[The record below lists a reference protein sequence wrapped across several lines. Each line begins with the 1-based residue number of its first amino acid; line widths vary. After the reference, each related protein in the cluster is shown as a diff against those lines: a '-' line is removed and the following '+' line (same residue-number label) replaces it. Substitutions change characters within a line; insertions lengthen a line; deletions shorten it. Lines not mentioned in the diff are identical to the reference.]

1 MDKTCKYFTYDGRS
15 SEDFGIILG
24 SEDGAINEVPMGLSR
39 SSGKSD
45 ITRYRLVPNH
55 SGTSYDEVL
64 EFEICL
70 IKNPCQGRSQDD
82 MKFTRA
88 QISEI
93 NAWLTSPRFPQ
104 LLHFVDFDD
113 SIKDDMYIDYFAVF
127 TNVTSVANGDIHEL
141 KFTVTC
147 NAPFAFSQEYKRVI
161 DASSGSAECHIN
173 CTTDERQMDV
183 YPVITIEP
191 LATGIVTIENS
202 TQGKSLSVEC
212 LNDNIVSIDNEKLKI
227 SDLTGK
233 LIKLSDLGL
242 MDIGNLYWF
251 SLSYGV
257 NDIKITGEAKVTIT
271 YREYRKVGAY

>member
-39 SSGKSD
+39 SSEHNGISK
-45 ITRYRLVPNH
+45 YRLVPNH
-55 SGTSYDEVL
+55 TGTQYDDVL
-64 EFEICL
+64 EFEVGFIKDPCL
-70 IKNPCQGRSQDD
+70 GGTQDD
-82 MKFTRA
+82 MKFTRSE
-88 QISEI
+88 ISAI

-104 LLHFVDFDD
+104 LLHFVDFDN
-113 SIKDDMYIDYFAVF
+113 SVKDDMYVDYFAVF
-127 TNVTSVANGDIHEL
+127 TNITSNADGDVHGL

-147 NAPFAFSQEYKRVI
+147 NAPFAFSQEYKNVI
-161 DASSGSAECHIN
+161 DASSGSAECQIV

-227 SDLTGK
+227 SDSTGK

-271 YREYRKVGAY
+271 YREPRKVGAY